1 MVPLPPVVMMTTA
14 AVMAVK
20 PGRLGARGESHKAED
35 QCKQY

>member
-14 AVMAVK
+14 AVMVVK
-20 PGRLGARGESHKAED
+20 PGRLGAGGESHKTKD